1 MALVVDASLS
11 TRLRRVRC
19 TGPGFGRVRSGRGFR
34 YVDEDGRP
42 IREPEVVSRLRSL
55 AIPPAWTNVWICA
68 DPNGH
73 LQAVGTDDA
82 GRRQYLYH
90 ERWRA
95 RRDRQKF
102 ERMVRFGQVLPD
114 VRDGAER
121 DLAREDL
128 GRDQVLACALEL
140 MDLAVFRVGSETYA
154 EANGSFGLA
163 TLRKRDVRVEGDA
176 ISFDFIAKGGK
187 RQSVEVRSDVLAPL
201 VRRLKERRGGG
212 RELLAYREGG
222 VWRDV
227 RSADINAHLKAAAG
241 EEFSAKDFRTF
252 HATVLAAVGLAR
264 AELGSSSVTSRK
276 RAVSAVIKDV
286 AGFLGNT
293 PAVCRASYV
302 DPRVIDRFQEGRTI
316 DLTGLDP
323 ESIDRE
329 ARERIEAAVL
339 DLLGAGRALRAAA

>member
-1 MALVVDASLS
+1 MTATETAS

-19 TGPGFGRVRSGRGFR
+19 TGPGYGRVRSGRGFR
-34 YVDEDGRP
+34 YVDDDGRP
-42 IREPEVVSRLRSL
+42 IRDPETVGRLRSL
-55 AIPPAWTNVWICA
+55 AIPPAWTDVWICA

-102 ERMVRFGQVLPD
+102 ERILRFGLVLPD
-114 VRDGAER
+114 VRDAAEH
-121 DLAREDL
+121 DLARDDL
-128 GRDQVLACALEL
+128 GRERILACALSL
-140 MDLAVFRVGSETYA
+140 LDLAVFRVGSESYA
-154 EANGSFGLA
+154 QTNGSFGLA
-163 TLRKRDVRVEGDA
+163 TLRKRDVRIEGDA
-176 ISFDFIAKGGK
+176 ISFDFVAKGGK
-187 RQSVEVRSDVLAPL
+187 RRSVEVRSDVLAPL
-201 VRRLKERRGGG
+201 VRRLKDRRGGG
-212 RELLAYREGG
+212 RDLLAYREGS

-227 RSADINAHLKAAAG
+227 RSADINAYVKATAG

-264 AELGSSSVTSRK
+264 AELASTSVTSRK

-286 AGFLGNT
+286 AAFLGNT

-302 DPRVIDRFQEGRTI
+302 DPRVVDRFHEGRTI

-329 ARERIEAAVL
+329 AREAIEAAVL
-339 DLLGAGRALRAAA
+339 DLLGAGRALRQAA